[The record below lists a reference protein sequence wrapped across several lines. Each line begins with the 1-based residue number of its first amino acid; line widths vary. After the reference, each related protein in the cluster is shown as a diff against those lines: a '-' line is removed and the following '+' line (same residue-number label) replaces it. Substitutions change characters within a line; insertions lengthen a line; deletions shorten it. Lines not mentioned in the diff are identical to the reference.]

1 MPNPIAARW
10 ESSKLQLHPKTLH
23 PLLTLPPPTKPQL
36 SVPTPPGQTPR
47 RWRVRGQSKKKK
59 TLSRNVPTHKHGVR
73 PGPPLSSTVILY
85 KMFWARLCSP
95 GPTQTTE
102 FLIFLCV
109 HPPPLPPPPL
119 RPPPP
124 AAEPLGMFC
133 ANTAMQGSDGGPLH
147 KAWWAWLRGPLAPV
161 SPQGPH
167 QHRPTSVVPPEAG
180 GGHVVPVQSCPLWW
194 MGEHFAPRSNFPY
207 DPCFFWKVHNYI
219 AYSTYTNVFSTESSI
234 IYTKWV
240 FDIAVSQSDR
250 GHAGSTCCMHSWC
263 GADSRASKSA
273 V

>member
-1 MPNPIAARW
+1 MYQHTNMASAQALRSP
-10 ESSKLQLHPKTLH
+10 
-23 PLLTLPPPTKPQL
+23 PLLFFTRCFGLGSARPARRKPQNFWYF
-36 SVPTPPGQTPR
+36 SA
-47 RWRVRGQSKKKK
+47 
-59 TLSRNVPTHKHGVR
+59 
-73 PGPPLSSTVILY
+73 ST
-85 KMFWARLCSP
+85 
-95 GPTQTTE
+95 
-102 FLIFLCV
+102 
-109 HPPPLPPPPL
+109 PPPLPPPPL

-147 KAWWAWLRGPLAPV
+147 KEWWAWLQGPLAPV

-219 AYSTYTNVFSTESSI
+219 AYSTYTNVFSTESRI